1 MFPTPEEL
9 AGAGFVDPG
18 LSGTTPVWWLGEDS
32 GKSILLRQ
40 LGDDHQG
47 EIPAPQTPVSPKDVL
62 TQVLPTSAL
71 WGGAQQ
77 RRRAGLE
84 SSLGFPL
91 GLWEGGCGVRL
102 AQLTHSA
109 KPTQGAEGGGGQLV
123 WDGHSQGQASEMGC
137 GGEGAERVP
146 LPQ

>member
-47 EIPAPQTPVSPKDVL
+47 EVPAPQTPVSPKDVL
-62 TQVLPTSAL
+62 TQVLTYICPVG
-71 WGGAQQ
+71 WGPAEE
-77 RRRAGLE
+77 E
-84 SSLGFPL
+84 S
-91 GLWEGGCGVRL
+91 W
-102 AQLTHSA
+102 A
-109 KPTQGAEGGGGQLV
+109 
-123 WDGHSQGQASEMGC
+123 
-137 GGEGAERVP
+137 
-146 LPQ
+146 